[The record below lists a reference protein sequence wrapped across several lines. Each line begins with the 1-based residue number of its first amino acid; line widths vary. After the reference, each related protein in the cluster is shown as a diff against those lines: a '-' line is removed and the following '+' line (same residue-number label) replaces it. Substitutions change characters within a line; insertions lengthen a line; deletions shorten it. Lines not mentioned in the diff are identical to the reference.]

1 MTSFHMRVL
10 LVAASLTWSLTAVA
24 APKQIKAP
32 APPAAPG
39 IGAKTPGA
47 CNTKMLPIAVGNEWT
62 YSPVRAPFD
71 APEQIAKIAPPEPK
85 KVVVTV
91 KAVDKKGADTIVTL
105 EETSTIDISKDD
117 KKPNPIDRTITTT
130 ITCGKDKL
138 DISPESI
145 LFAGEPGGYLGMT
158 VDKLD
163 RKGDSW
169 KLVNGGIGDQ
179 KWEEDITMQLS
190 RQATPTSDAKL
201 TGGKLELERVFQPAQ
216 PEAVVSTLGR
226 WTAEKLGLTTTGR
239 VTLADPSPDT
249 KPSELPAGW
258 VAFIWIAPNVGVVQ
272 VVNPYAHMY
281 QLTDAKLNN

>member
-1 MTSFHMRVL
+1 MTSFYMRVL

-24 APKQIKAP
+24 APKQTKAP
-32 APPAAPG
+32 ALPATPG

-47 CNTKMLPIAVGNEWT
+47 CNTKLLPIAVGNEWT

-91 KAVDKKGADTIVTL
+91 KAVDKKGTDTVVTL
-105 EETSTIDISKDD
+105 DEVSTIDISKDE
-117 KKPNPIDRTITTT
+117 KKPNLVDRTVTTT
-130 ITCGKDKL
+130 ITCSKDKL

-145 LFAGEPGGYLGMT
+145 LFAGEPGGILGMT
-158 VDKLD
+158 IDKLD

-179 KWEEDITMQLS
+179 KWEEDLVLQLS
-190 RQATPTSDAKL
+190 RQATPGSDAKL
-201 TGGKLELERVFQPAQ
+201 SGGKIEMERVFQPAQ
-216 PEAVVSTLGR
+216 PEAVVSTLGH

-239 VTLADPSPDT
+239 VTLADAAPDT
-249 KPSELPAGW
+249 KPAEMPAGW
-258 VAFIWIAPNVGVVQ
+258 VAFIWVAPTVGVVQ
-272 VVNPYAHMY
+272 MVNPYAHMY